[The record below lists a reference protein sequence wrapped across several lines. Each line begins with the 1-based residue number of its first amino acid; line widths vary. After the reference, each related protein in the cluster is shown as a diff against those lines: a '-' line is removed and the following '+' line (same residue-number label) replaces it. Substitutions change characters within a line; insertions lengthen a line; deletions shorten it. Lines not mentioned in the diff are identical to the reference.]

1 MAQLNADSCY
11 IFTDTETTG
20 LDINFSQII
29 QIGSLLTDESLNEEN
44 TQDIGCKLLPWI
56 VPSPEAY
63 LVHKKVE
70 SLNEDSM
77 SHYEMMK
84 LLRSTWLEWSKGRNP
99 VYVTYN
105 GHRFDEELF
114 RRQFFWNLLPLYMT
128 NTLGA
133 SRLDMLSTLQLV
145 ANFFPDS
152 LNLPIF
158 DEEDVSMK
166 LTDWSQANSIE
177 IENAHDAL
185 ADCVQMHELAKLI
198 IEKANPVWRAS
209 VKGSSKTGNFEILQS
224 EPFAMIGEVVR
235 RKKFTYPV
243 TFCGQNPKMNN
254 EVAVADLYF
263 DPDQLEDL
271 TDSELLEQIGNSGT
285 AIRKVRIN
293 KSIPVIA
300 SDQIPDLEK
309 YLDIPHEQLID
320 RARKVRENI
329 KLQTRISELLASNQ
343 INYPPP
349 KYLEQTVYSGFPS
362 DADDLWMERF
372 HTLPWEERSKVLD
385 GFEDIRYKELAERL
399 VCANNPESVKH
410 ETMSR
415 YQNFLNQRL
424 YDKGPWP
431 SLEKTLDKTRS
442 MMIDA
447 TDEQK
452 EILKRLEKNLEKK
465 SEFIQSL

>member
-1 MAQLNADSCY
+1 MSQLNADSCY

-77 SHYEMMK
+77 SHYEMMR

-158 DEEDVSMK
+158 DEEDVSMR

-385 GFEDIRYKELAERL
+385 GFEDTRYKELAERL
-399 VCANNPESVKH
+399 VCANNPESVKPD
-410 ETMSR
+410 TMSR

-465 SEFIQSL
+465 SEFS

>member
-77 SHYEMMK
+77 SHYEMMR

-385 GFEDIRYKELAERL
+385 GFEDTRYKELAERL
-399 VCANNPESVKH
+399 VCANNPESVKPD
-410 ETMSR
+410 TMSR

-465 SEFIQSL
+465 SEFS

>member
-1 MAQLNADSCY
+1 MTQLNADSCY

-29 QIGSLLTDESLNEEN
+29 QIGSLLTDDSLSQEKS
-44 TQDIGCKLLPWI
+44 QDIGCKLLPWI

-385 GFEDIRYKELAERL
+385 GFEDTRYKELAERL
-399 VCANNPESVKH
+399 VCANNPESVKP

-465 SEFIQSL
+465 SEFS

>member
-1 MAQLNADSCY
+1 MSQLNADKCY
-11 IFTDTETTG
+11 VFTDTETTG

-29 QIGSLLTDESLNEEN
+29 QIGSILTDESLHQEN
-44 TQDIGCKLLPWI
+44 SQDIGCKVLPWI
-56 VPSPEAY
+56 VPTPEAY

-70 SLNEDSM
+70 SLNDESM

-84 LLRSTWLEWSKGRNP
+84 LLRSTWLDWSKGRDP
-99 VYVTYN
+99 VYITYN

-114 RRQFFWNLLPLYMT
+114 RRQFFWNLLPLYIT

-152 LNLPIF
+152 LSLPIF
-158 DEEDVSMK
+158 DEGDVSMK
-166 LTDWSQANSIE
+166 LTDWSDANSIE

-198 IEKANPVWRAS
+198 LDKAKPVWQAS
-209 VKGSSKTGNFEILQS
+209 IKGSTKIGNLEILQT
-224 EPFAMIGEVVR
+224 EPFAMIGEVIR

-263 DPDQLEDL
+263 DPDQLNDL
-271 TDSELLEQIGNSGT
+271 TDTELLEQIGNSGT

-293 KSIPVIA
+293 KSLPVMPSDHIPNI
-300 SDQIPDLEK
+300 DNH
-309 YLDIPHEQLID
+309 LDISHDQLIE
-320 RARKVRENI
+320 RARKIKENI
-329 KLQTRISELLASNQ
+329 KLQTRVSELLASNQ

-349 KYLEQTVYSGFPS
+349 KHLEQTVYSGFPS

-385 GFEDIRYKELAERL
+385 GFEDSRYKELAERL
-399 VCANNPESVKH
+399 VCVNQPDSVMPDTL
-410 ETMSR
+410 ER
-415 YQNFLNQRL
+415 YRNFVNQRL
-424 YDKGPWP
+424 YDKGPWL
-431 SLEKTLDKTRS
+431 SLEKALDKTRS
-442 MMIDA
+442 MLIDA
-447 TDEQK
+447 TGEKK
-452 EILKRLEKNLEKK
+452 EILQSLEKNLVEK
-465 SEFIQSL
+465 SEFI

>member
-198 IEKANPVWRAS
+198 IERANPVWRAS

-263 DPDQLEDL
+263 DPDQLDDL

-385 GFEDIRYKELAERL
+385 GFEDTRYKELAERL
-399 VCANNPESVKH
+399 VCANNPESVKP

-465 SEFIQSL
+465 SEFS

>member
-1 MAQLNADSCY
+1 MTQLNADSCY

-29 QIGSLLTDESLNEEN
+29 QIGSLLTDDSLSQEKS
-44 TQDIGCKLLPWI
+44 QDIGCKLLPWI

-145 ANFFPDS
+145 ANFFPES

-385 GFEDIRYKELAERL
+385 GFEDTRYKELAERL
-399 VCANNPESVKH
+399 VCANNPESVKP

-465 SEFIQSL
+465 SEFS

>member
-1 MAQLNADSCY
+1 MSQLNADSCY

-77 SHYEMMK
+77 SHYEMMR

-385 GFEDIRYKELAERL
+385 GFEDTRYKELAERL
-399 VCANNPESVKH
+399 VCANNPESVKPD
-410 ETMSR
+410 TMSR

-465 SEFIQSL
+465 SEFS

>member
-1 MAQLNADSCY
+1 MTQLNADSCY

-29 QIGSLLTDESLNEEN
+29 QIGSLLTDDSLSQEKS
-44 TQDIGCKLLPWI
+44 QDIGCKLLPWI

-385 GFEDIRYKELAERL
+385 GFEDTRYKELAERL
-399 VCANNPESVKH
+399 VCANNPESVKPD
-410 ETMSR
+410 TMSR

-465 SEFIQSL
+465 SEFS

>member
-1 MAQLNADSCY
+1 MTQLNADSCY

-29 QIGSLLTDESLNEEN
+29 QIGSLLTDDSLSQEKS
-44 TQDIGCKLLPWI
+44 QDIGCKLLPWI

-198 IEKANPVWRAS
+198 IERANPVWRAS

-385 GFEDIRYKELAERL
+385 GFEDTRYKELAERL
-399 VCANNPESVKH
+399 VCANNPESVKPD
-410 ETMSR
+410 TMSR

-424 YDKGPWP
+424 YDL
-431 SLEKTLDKTRS
+431 SL
-442 MMIDA
+442 IH
-447 TDEQK
+447 
-452 EILKRLEKNLEKK
+452 I
-465 SEFIQSL
+465 

>member
-385 GFEDIRYKELAERL
+385 GFEDTRYKELAERL

-431 SLEKTLDKTRS
+431 SLEKTLDKTRT

-465 SEFIQSL
+465 SEFI

>member
-1 MAQLNADSCY
+1 MTQLNADSCY

-29 QIGSLLTDESLNEEN
+29 QIGSLLTDDSLSQEKS
-44 TQDIGCKLLPWI
+44 QDIGCKLLPWI

-285 AIRKVRIN
+285 AIRKLRIN

-300 SDQIPDLEK
+300 SDKIPDLEK

-385 GFEDIRYKELAERL
+385 GFEDTRYKELAERL
-399 VCANNPESVKH
+399 VCANNPESVKPD
-410 ETMSR
+410 TMSR

>member
-198 IEKANPVWRAS
+198 IERANPVWRAS

-263 DPDQLEDL
+263 DPDQLDDL

-385 GFEDIRYKELAERL
+385 GFEDTRYKELAERL

>member
-1 MAQLNADSCY
+1 MSQLNADSCY

-29 QIGSLLTDESLNEEN
+29 QIGSILTDEALYQEN
-44 TQDIGCKLLPWI
+44 SQDIGCKLLPWI

-70 SLNEDSM
+70 SLGDDAM
-77 SHYEMMK
+77 SHYEMMR
-84 LLRSTWLEWSKGRNP
+84 LLRSTWLEWSKGRNA
-99 VYVTYN
+99 VYITYN

-114 RRQFFWNLLPLYMT
+114 RRQFFWNLLPLYIT

-145 ANFFPDS
+145 ANFFPEA
-152 LNLPIF
+152 LKLPVN
-158 DEEDVSMK
+158 EEGDVSMK
-166 LTDWSQANSIE
+166 LTDWSEANSIE

-185 ADCVQMHELAKLI
+185 ADCVQMLELAKLI
-198 IEKANPVWRAS
+198 IKDAKPVWQS
-209 VKGSSKTGNFEILQS
+209 SIKGSSKIGNLDILQS
-224 EPFAMIGEVVR
+224 EPFAMIGEVIR

-263 DPDQLEDL
+263 DPDQLDDL
-271 TDSELLEQIGNSGT
+271 TDTELLEQIGNSGT

-293 KSIPVIA
+293 KSLPVMP
-300 SDQIPDLEK
+300 SDQIPNIDL
-309 YLDIPHEQLID
+309 YLDIPYEQLLK
-320 RARKVRENI
+320 RAQKIKNNT
-329 KLQTRISELLASNQ
+329 KLQTRVSELLASNQ
-343 INYPPP
+343 INYPAP

-385 GFEDIRYKELAERL
+385 GFEDNRYKELAERL
-399 VCANNPESVKH
+399 VCSNNPESVSN
-410 ETMSR
+410 ETLER
-415 YQNFLNQRL
+415 YQNFINQRL

-431 SLEKTLDKTRS
+431 SLEKTLDKTRTMLQEAS
-442 MMIDA
+442 GEKKD
-447 TDEQK
+447 
-452 EILKRLEKNLEKK
+452 ILEKLKKNLEGKTDF
-465 SEFIQSL
+465 S

>member
-1 MAQLNADSCY
+1 
-11 IFTDTETTG
+11 
-20 LDINFSQII
+20 
-29 QIGSLLTDESLNEEN
+29 
-44 TQDIGCKLLPWI
+44 
-56 VPSPEAY
+56 
-63 LVHKKVE
+63 
-70 SLNEDSM
+70 
-77 SHYEMMK
+77 
-84 LLRSTWLEWSKGRNP
+84 
-99 VYVTYN
+99 
-105 GHRFDEELF
+105 
-114 RRQFFWNLLPLYMT
+114 
-128 NTLGA
+128 
-133 SRLDMLSTLQLV
+133 MLSTLQLV

-372 HTLPWEERSKVLD
+372 HTLPWEERSKILD
-385 GFEDIRYKELAERL
+385 GFEDTRYKELAERL
-399 VCANNPESVKH
+399 VCANNPESVKPD
-410 ETMSR
+410 TMSR

-465 SEFIQSL
+465 SEFS

>member
-1 MAQLNADSCY
+1 MTQLNADSCY

-29 QIGSLLTDESLNEEN
+29 QIGSLLTDDSLSQEKS
-44 TQDIGCKLLPWI
+44 QDIGCKLLPWI

-145 ANFFPDS
+145 ANFFPES

-385 GFEDIRYKELAERL
+385 GFEDTRYKELAERL
-399 VCANNPESVKH
+399 VCANNPESVKPD
-410 ETMSR
+410 TMSR

-465 SEFIQSL
+465 SEFS

>member
-1 MAQLNADSCY
+1 MTQLNADSCY

-29 QIGSLLTDESLNEEN
+29 QIGSLLTDDSLSQEKS
-44 TQDIGCKLLPWI
+44 QDIGCKLLPWI

-385 GFEDIRYKELAERL
+385 GFEDTRYKELAERL
-399 VCANNPESVKH
+399 VCANNPESVKPD
-410 ETMSR
+410 TMSR

>member
-1 MAQLNADSCY
+1 MTQLNADSCY

-29 QIGSLLTDESLNEEN
+29 QIGSLLTNDSLSQEKS
-44 TQDIGCKLLPWI
+44 QDIGCKLLPWI

-198 IEKANPVWRAS
+198 IERANPVWRAS

-385 GFEDIRYKELAERL
+385 GFEDTRYKELAERL
-399 VCANNPESVKH
+399 VCANNPESVKPD
-410 ETMSR
+410 TMSR

-465 SEFIQSL
+465 SEFS